1 MFMKSKRIRWILFIY
16 LGIAVWLAVTAAAA
30 ESINWRSYE
39 EGMALGKIEKK
50 KVFLHFYA
58 DWCAFCLKMA
68 KDTFQDSAVI
78 AYLNQNFISVM
89 VNVDKEQETAVKY
102 GVLGLP
108 FTMFLTQVG
117 EPIFSLPGF
126 IPPDTLLSMLKEV
139 TAANPGG

>member
-1 MFMKSKRIRWILFIY
+1 MKSKRIRWMLYISLC
-16 LGIAVWLAVTAAAA
+16 IALWWGVTAAAA

-58 DWCAFCLKMA
+58 DWCVYCLRMA

-78 AYLNQNFISVM
+78 AYLNQNFIPVM
-89 VNVDKEQETAVKY
+89 VNFDKEQETAVKY

-117 EPIFSLPGF
+117 EPIASLPGF
-126 IPPDTLLSMLKEV
+126 VPANTLLSVLKEV
-139 TAANPGG
+139 FAANPGG